1 MRLNRDICWVRTLK
15 RSTLLMAMVCL
26 QSCSSMSS
34 HQKQEQVDQE
44 FDDARQM
51 LAQGHLD
58 AGTQKLAALVQQY
71 PDNVHYRNT
80 LKMHQDLAVAQRI
93 KSAETLLKQGNLGES
108 ESQFQNILITAPEN
122 QRALNGLKK
131 VAIAQKHQTLL
142 NSAEQAYAEQDFDTA
157 RALLRAILAED
168 TTHVEARTLFEKI
181 DQQAMDKVNNV
192 PQITTAFKQSVSLEF
207 NNAPI
212 KSVFEYIGKAGDLNF
227 TFDRELSDSMLTSV
241 ILRNTP
247 ISDAIETILTTNQLG
262 KKVLN
267 ENTILIY
274 PLSRSQQY
282 QELYV
287 RSFYL
292 NNMDAEQAMLLVKTV
307 LQVEEVYIDEN
318 LNTLVMRDTLDSIK
332 TAEKLITSQDLV
344 EPEVML
350 EVEVMEVNRRNLEE
364 IGIRYPTQVALG
376 VEGEDEVPGRLTIAE
391 LKEFNSDLGV
401 FSITDPVLALNLLH
415 RDTDT
420 NLLANPKIR
429 VKNRDKAKIHV
440 GDKVPVLTSV
450 ANSTGFV
457 SQSVSYIDV
466 GIKLEVQPTILI
478 QNQVSIEVELEVSNI
493 IDQVTSS
500 SGVLAYSIGS
510 RNAVTTLQLK
520 DGETQVLAGL
530 FTDDRQNNTYKIPG
544 LSSLPFVGRFFTD
557 ISTDKQKSEIV
568 LLITPRILHNIV
580 PANSVYT
587 AFPSGV
593 SQAARSAQM
602 PQARPMAPVAPNPM
616 APIVIQTEE
625 DEQERNATTAEE
637 FARQIQ
643 APGGM

>member
-1 MRLNRDICWVRTLK
+1 MLERK
-15 RSTLLMAMVCL
+15 
-26 QSCSSMSS
+26 SSQHWFSNIPTM
-34 HQKQEQVDQE
+34 
-44 FDDARQM
+44 F
-51 LAQGHLD
+51 
-58 AGTQKLAALVQQY
+58 T
-71 PDNVHYRNT
+71 T
-80 LKMHQDLAVAQRI
+80 LKMHQDLKVAQRI
-93 KSAETLLKQGNLGES
+93 KSAEVLLKKGDLNDA
-108 ESQFQNILITAPEN
+108 ESQFQSILITAPEN

-142 NSAEQAYAEQDFDTA
+142 NSAEQAYAEQDFNTA

-192 PQITTAFKQSVSLEF
+192 PQINSAFKQSVSLEF

-212 KSVFEYIGKAGDLNF
+212 KSVFEYIGKAGNLNF

-267 ENTILIY
+267 ENTLLIY

-292 NNMDAEQAMLLVKTV
+292 NNMDAEQAMALVKTV

-364 IGIRYPTQVALG
+364 IGIRYPTQIALG
-376 VEGEDEVPGRLTIAE
+376 VEGEDEVPGRLSLTE

-401 FSITDPVLALNLLH
+401 FSITDPALALNLLH

-450 ANSTGFV
+450 SNSTGFV

-466 GIKLEVQPTILI
+466 GIKLEVEPTILI

-493 IDQVTSS
+493 IDQVTSN
-500 SGVLAYSIGS
+500 SGVLAY
-510 RNAVTTLQLK
+510 
-520 DGETQVLAGL
+520 
-530 FTDDRQNNTYKIPG
+530 
-544 LSSLPFVGRFFTD
+544 
-557 ISTDKQKSEIV
+557 
-568 LLITPRILHNIV
+568 
-580 PANSVYT
+580 
-587 AFPSGV
+587 
-593 SQAARSAQM
+593 
-602 PQARPMAPVAPNPM
+602 
-616 APIVIQTEE
+616 
-625 DEQERNATTAEE
+625 
-637 FARQIQ
+637 
-643 APGGM
+643 

>member
-1 MRLNRDICWVRTLK
+1 MKLNRDIGWVRTLK
-15 RSTLLMAMVCL
+15 RSILLIAMVCL
-26 QSCSSMSS
+26 QSCSAMSS
-34 HQKQEQVDQE
+34 HQQQELVDQE
-44 FDDARQM
+44 FNDARQ
-51 LAQGHLD
+51 LIARGQLE
-58 AGTQKLAALVQQY
+58 AGTEKLAALVQQY
-71 PDNVHYRNT
+71 PDNPHYRNT
-80 LKMHQDLAVAQRI
+80 LKMHQDLKVAQRI
-93 KSAETLLKQGNLGES
+93 KSAEMLLRQGDLNEA
-108 ESQFQNILITAPEN
+108 EAQFQSLLLTAPEN

-131 VAIAQKHQTLL
+131 VAIAQKHQTLF
-142 NSAEQAYAEQDFDTA
+142 NSAEQAYAEQDLDTA

-168 TTHVEARTLFEKI
+168 TTHDPARTLFEQI

-192 PQITTAFKQSVSLEF
+192 PQITSAFKQSVSLEF

-307 LQVEEVYIDEN
+307 LQVEEVYIDEK

-364 IGIRYPTQVALG
+364 IGIRYPTQIALG
-376 VEGEDEVPGRLTIAE
+376 VEGEDEVPGRLTLAE

-401 FSITDPVLALNLLH
+401 FSITDPALALNLLH

-466 GIKLEVQPTILI
+466 GIKLEVEPTILI

-493 IDQVTSS
+493 IDQVTSN

-530 FTDDRQNNTYKIPG
+530 FTDDRQDNTYKIPG
-544 LSSLPFVGRFFTD
+544 LSNLPFIGRLFTN
-557 ISTDKQKSEIV
+557 ISSDKQKSEIV

-593 SQAARSAQM
+593 SQAARSAQR
-602 PQARPMAPVAPNPM
+602 PQAGPMAPVAQNPM

-643 APGGM
+643 SPGGM

>member
-1 MRLNRDICWVRTLK
+1 MKLNRDIGWVRTLK
-15 RSTLLMAMVCL
+15 RSILLIAMVCL
-26 QSCSSMSS
+26 QSCSAMSS
-34 HQKQEQVDQE
+34 HQQQELVDQE
-44 FDDARQM
+44 FNDARQ
-51 LAQGHLD
+51 LIARGQLE
-58 AGTQKLAALVQQY
+58 AGTEKLAALVQQY
-71 PDNVHYRNT
+71 PDNPHYRNT
-80 LKMHQDLAVAQRI
+80 LKMHQDLKVAQRI
-93 KSAETLLKQGNLGES
+93 KSAEMLLRQGDLNEA
-108 ESQFQNILITAPEN
+108 EAQFQSLLLTAPEN

-142 NSAEQAYAEQDFDTA
+142 NSAEQAYAEQDLDTA

-168 TTHVEARTLFEKI
+168 TTHDPARTLFEQI

-192 PQITTAFKQSVSLEF
+192 PQITSAFKQSVSLEF

-307 LQVEEVYIDEN
+307 LQVEEVYIDEK

-364 IGIRYPTQVALG
+364 IGIRYPTQIALG
-376 VEGEDEVPGRLTIAE
+376 VEGEDEVPGRLTLAE

-401 FSITDPVLALNLLH
+401 FSITDPALALNLLH

-466 GIKLEVQPTILI
+466 GIKLEVEPTILI

-493 IDQVTSS
+493 IDQVTSN

-530 FTDDRQNNTYKIPG
+530 FTDDRQDNTYKIPG
-544 LSSLPFVGRFFTD
+544 LSNLPFIGRLFTN
-557 ISTDKQKSEIV
+557 ISSDKQKSEIV

-602 PQARPMAPVAPNPM
+602 PQAGPMAPVAQNPM
-616 APIVIQTEE
+616 APIVIQTQE

-643 APGGM
+643 SPGGM

>member
-1 MRLNRDICWVRTLK
+1 
-15 RSTLLMAMVCL
+15 MVCL
-26 QSCSSMSS
+26 QSCSAMSS

-44 FDDARQM
+44 FNDARQM
-51 LAQGHLD
+51 IAQGHLD

-80 LKMHQDLAVAQRI
+80 LKMHQDLKVAQRI
-93 KSAETLLKQGNLGES
+93 KSAEVLLKKGDLNDA
-108 ESQFQNILITAPEN
+108 ESQFQSILITAPEN

-142 NSAEQAYAEQDFDTA
+142 NSAEQAYAEQDFNTA

-192 PQITTAFKQSVSLEF
+192 PQINSAFKQSVSLEF

-212 KSVFEYIGKAGDLNF
+212 KSVFEYIGKAGNLNF

-267 ENTILIY
+267 ENTLLIY

-292 NNMDAEQAMLLVKTV
+292 NNMDAEQAMALVKTV

-364 IGIRYPTQVALG
+364 IGIRYPTQIALG
-376 VEGEDEVPGRLTIAE
+376 VEGEDEVPGRLSLTE

-401 FSITDPVLALNLLH
+401 FSITDPALALNLLH

-450 ANSTGFV
+450 SNSTGFV

-466 GIKLEVQPTILI
+466 GIKLEVEPTILI

-493 IDQVTSS
+493 IDQVTSN

-510 RNAVTTLQLK
+510 RNAVTTLQLN

-544 LSSLPFVGRFFTD
+544 LSNLPFIGRFFTD

-602 PQARPMAPVAPNPM
+602 PQARPMPPVAQNPM

-643 APGGM
+643 SPGGM

>member
-1 MRLNRDICWVRTLK
+1 MRLVIDHPLMRHLK
-15 RSTLLMAMVCL
+15 HTTLLITMLCI
-26 QSCSSMSS
+26 QSCANIHKNEM
-34 HQKQEQVDQE
+34 QGLVDREFNEAKQ
-44 FDDARQM
+44 M
-51 LAQGHLD
+51 IAQGQTE
-58 AGTQKLAALVQQY
+58 AGVQKLEVLAGQY
-71 PDNVHYRNT
+71 PENAQYRNT
-80 LKMHQDLAVAQRI
+80 LKLHQDLNIAQQI
-93 KSAETLLKQGNLGES
+93 KAAEISLKQGKLQAAES
-108 ESQFQNILITAPEN
+108 AFQSVLMTVPEN

-131 VAIAQKHQTLL
+131 VAIAKKHSMLL
-142 NSAEQAYAEQDFDTA
+142 NSAELAYAAEDFNTA
-157 RALLRAILAED
+157 RTLLRAILAED
-168 TTHVEARTLFEKI
+168 TTHEAARKLFEKI
-181 DQQAMDKVNNV
+181 DQQAMDKVNNI
-192 PQITTAFKQSVSLEF
+192 PQITSAFKKPVSLEF
-207 NNAPI
+207 NNASI
-212 KSVFEYIGKAGDLNF
+212 KSVFDYIGRAGDLNF
-227 TFDRELSDSMLTSV
+227 SFDREITDSMQTSI

-247 ISDAIETILTTNQLG
+247 ISDAIETILFTNQLG

-292 NNMDAEQAMLLVKTV
+292 NHMNAEQAMALLKTV
-307 LQVEEVYIDEN
+307 LQVEEVYIDEK

-364 IGIRYPTQVALG
+364 IGIRYPTQIALG
-376 VEGEDEVPGRLTIAE
+376 VEGEDDVPGRLTLTE

-401 FSITDPVLALNLLH
+401 FSISDPVLALNLLH

-450 ANSTGFV
+450 SNSTGFV

-466 GIKLEVQPTILI
+466 GIKLEVEPTILI
-478 QNQVSIEVELEVSNI
+478 QNQVSIQVELEVSNI
-493 IDQVTSS
+493 IDQVTSN

-510 RNAVTTLQLK
+510 RNAATTLQLK

-530 FTDDRQNNTYKIPG
+530 FKDDRQKTTHKVPV
-544 LSSLPFVGRFFTD
+544 LSNLPFVGRFFNNKNTD
-557 ISTDKQKSEIV
+557 NQKSEIV

-587 AFPSGV
+587 AFPSGI
-593 SQAARSAQM
+593 SQATRNVAG
-602 PQARPMAPVAPNPM
+602 PQAVPMAPAAQHPM
-616 APIVIQTEE
+616 TPIIIQTEA
-625 DEQERNATTAEE
+625 DEQERNAKTAEE

-643 APGGM
+643 SPAGM

>member
-1 MRLNRDICWVRTLK
+1 
-15 RSTLLMAMVCL
+15 MAMVCL
-26 QSCSSMSS
+26 QSCSAMSS

-44 FDDARQM
+44 FNDARQM
-51 LAQGHLD
+51 IAQGHLD

-80 LKMHQDLAVAQRI
+80 LKMHQDLKVAQRI
-93 KSAETLLKQGNLGES
+93 KSAEVLLKKGDLNDA
-108 ESQFQNILITAPEN
+108 ESQFQSILITAPEN

-142 NSAEQAYAEQDFDTA
+142 NSAEQAYAEQDFNTA

-192 PQITTAFKQSVSLEF
+192 PQINSAFKQSVSLEF

-212 KSVFEYIGKAGDLNF
+212 KSVFEYIGKAGNLNF

-267 ENTILIY
+267 ENTLLIY

-292 NNMDAEQAMLLVKTV
+292 NNMDAEQAMALVKTV

-364 IGIRYPTQVALG
+364 IGIRYPTQIGLG
-376 VEGEDEVPGRLTIAE
+376 VEGEDEVPGRLSLTE

-401 FSITDPVLALNLLH
+401 FSITDPALALNLLH

-450 ANSTGFV
+450 SNSTGFV

-466 GIKLEVQPTILI
+466 GIKLEVEPTILI

-493 IDQVTSS
+493 IDQVTSN

-510 RNAVTTLQLK
+510 RNAVTTLQLN

-544 LSSLPFVGRFFTD
+544 LSNLPFIGRFFTD

-602 PQARPMAPVAPNPM
+602 PQARPMPPVAQNPM

-643 APGGM
+643 SPGGM

>member
-1 MRLNRDICWVRTLK
+1 
-15 RSTLLMAMVCL
+15 
-26 QSCSSMSS
+26 MSS

-44 FDDARQM
+44 FNDARQM
-51 LAQGHLD
+51 IAEGHLD

-80 LKMHQDLAVAQRI
+80 LKMHQDLKVAQRI
-93 KSAETLLKQGNLGES
+93 KSAEILLKQGDLNEA
-108 ESQFQNILITAPEN
+108 ESQFQGILITAPEN

-131 VAIAQKHQTLL
+131 VAIAQKHQMLL
-142 NSAEQAYAEQDFDTA
+142 NSAEQAYAEQDFNTA

-181 DQQAMDKVNNV
+181 DQQAMDKVNNI
-192 PQITTAFKQSVSLEF
+192 PQINSAFKQSVSLEF

-212 KSVFEYIGKAGDLNF
+212 KSVFEYIGKAGNLNF

-241 ILRNTP
+241 ILRNTL

-267 ENTILIY
+267 ENTLLIY

-292 NNMDAEQAMLLVKTV
+292 NNMDAEQAMALVKTV

-364 IGIRYPTQVALG
+364 IGIRYPTQIALG
-376 VEGEDEVPGRLTIAE
+376 VEGEDEVPGRLSLTE

-401 FSITDPVLALNLLH
+401 FSITDPALALNLLH

-450 ANSTGFV
+450 SNSTGFV

-466 GIKLEVQPTILI
+466 GIKLEVEPTILI

-493 IDQVTSS
+493 IDQVTSN

-510 RNAVTTLQLK
+510 RNAVTTLQLN

-544 LSSLPFVGRFFTD
+544 LSNLPFIGRFFTD

-602 PQARPMAPVAPNPM
+602 PQARPMPPVAQNPM

-643 APGGM
+643 SPGGM

>member
-1 MRLNRDICWVRTLK
+1 
-15 RSTLLMAMVCL
+15 MVCL
-26 QSCSSMSS
+26 QSCSAMSS

-44 FDDARQM
+44 FNDARQM
-51 LAQGHLD
+51 IAQGHLD

-80 LKMHQDLAVAQRI
+80 LKMHQDLKVAQRI
-93 KSAETLLKQGNLGES
+93 KSAEVLLKKGDLNDA
-108 ESQFQNILITAPEN
+108 ESQFQSILITAPEN

-142 NSAEQAYAEQDFDTA
+142 NSAEQAYAEQDFNTA

-192 PQITTAFKQSVSLEF
+192 PQINSAFKQSVSLEF

-212 KSVFEYIGKAGDLNF
+212 KSVFEYIGKAGNLNF

-267 ENTILIY
+267 ENTLLIY

-292 NNMDAEQAMLLVKTV
+292 NNMDAEQAMALVKTV

-364 IGIRYPTQVALG
+364 IGIRYPTQIALG
-376 VEGEDEVPGRLTIAE
+376 VEGEDEIPGRLSLTE

-401 FSITDPVLALNLLH
+401 FSITDPALALNLLH

-450 ANSTGFV
+450 SNSTGFV

-466 GIKLEVQPTILI
+466 GIKLEVEPTILI

-493 IDQVTSS
+493 IDQVTSN

-510 RNAVTTLQLK
+510 RNAVTTLQLN

-544 LSSLPFVGRFFTD
+544 LSNLPFIGRFFTD

-602 PQARPMAPVAPNPM
+602 PQARPMPPVAQNPM

-643 APGGM
+643 SPGGM

>member
-1 MRLNRDICWVRTLK
+1 MKLNRDIGWVRTLK
-15 RSTLLMAMVCL
+15 RSILLIAMVCL
-26 QSCSSMSS
+26 QSCSAMSS
-34 HQKQEQVDQE
+34 HQQQELVDQE
-44 FDDARQM
+44 FNDARQ
-51 LAQGHLD
+51 LIARGQLE
-58 AGTQKLAALVQQY
+58 AGTEKLAALVQQY
-71 PDNVHYRNT
+71 PDNPHYRNT
-80 LKMHQDLAVAQRI
+80 LKMHQDLKVAQRI
-93 KSAETLLKQGNLGES
+93 KSAEMLLRQGDLNEA
-108 ESQFQNILITAPEN
+108 EAQFQSLLLTAPEN

-142 NSAEQAYAEQDFDTA
+142 NSAEQVYAEQDLDTA

-168 TTHVEARTLFEKI
+168 TTHDPARTLFEQI

-192 PQITTAFKQSVSLEF
+192 PQITSAFKQSVSLEF

-307 LQVEEVYIDEN
+307 LQVEEVYIDEK

-364 IGIRYPTQVALG
+364 IGIRYPTQIALG
-376 VEGEDEVPGRLTIAE
+376 VEGEDEVPGRLTLAE

-401 FSITDPVLALNLLH
+401 FSITDPALALNLLH

-466 GIKLEVQPTILI
+466 GIKLEVEPTILI

-493 IDQVTSS
+493 IDQVTSN

-530 FTDDRQNNTYKIPG
+530 FTDDRQDNTYKIPG
-544 LSSLPFVGRFFTD
+544 LSNLPFIGRLFTN
-557 ISTDKQKSEIV
+557 ISSDKQKSEIV

-602 PQARPMAPVAPNPM
+602 PQARPMAPVAQSPM

-643 APGGM
+643 SPGGM

>member
-1 MRLNRDICWVRTLK
+1 
-15 RSTLLMAMVCL
+15 MVCL
-26 QSCSSMSS
+26 QSCSAMSS

-44 FDDARQM
+44 FNDARQM
-51 LAQGHLD
+51 IAQGYLD

-80 LKMHQDLAVAQRI
+80 LKMHQDLKVAQRI
-93 KSAETLLKQGNLGES
+93 KSAEVLLKKGDLNDA
-108 ESQFQNILITAPEN
+108 ESQFQSILITAPEN

-142 NSAEQAYAEQDFDTA
+142 NSAEQAYAEQDFNTA

-192 PQITTAFKQSVSLEF
+192 PQINSAFKQSVSLEF

-212 KSVFEYIGKAGDLNF
+212 KSVFEYIGKAGNLNF

-267 ENTILIY
+267 ENTLLIY

-292 NNMDAEQAMLLVKTV
+292 NNMDAEQAMALVKTV

-364 IGIRYPTQVALG
+364 IGIRYPTQIALG
-376 VEGEDEVPGRLTIAE
+376 VEGEDEVPGRLSLTE

-401 FSITDPVLALNLLH
+401 FSITDPALALNLLH

-450 ANSTGFV
+450 SNSTGFV

-466 GIKLEVQPTILI
+466 GIKLEVEPTILI

-493 IDQVTSS
+493 IDQVTSN

-510 RNAVTTLQLK
+510 RNAVTTLQLN

-544 LSSLPFVGRFFTD
+544 LSNLPFIGRFFTD

-602 PQARPMAPVAPNPM
+602 PQARPMPPVAQNPM

-643 APGGM
+643 SPGGM

>member
-1 MRLNRDICWVRTLK
+1 M
-15 RSTLLMAMVCL
+15 
-26 QSCSSMSS
+26 
-34 HQKQEQVDQE
+34 DQE
-44 FDDARQM
+44 FNDARQM
-51 LAQGHLD
+51 IAQGHLD

-80 LKMHQDLAVAQRI
+80 LKMHQDLKVAQRI
-93 KSAETLLKQGNLGES
+93 KSAEVLLKKGDLNDA
-108 ESQFQNILITAPEN
+108 ESQFQSILITAPEN

-142 NSAEQAYAEQDFDTA
+142 NSAEQAYAEQDFNTA
-157 RALLRAILAED
+157 RGLLRAILAED

-192 PQITTAFKQSVSLEF
+192 PQINSAFNQSVSLEF
-207 NNAPI
+207 KNAPI
-212 KSVFEYIGKAGDLNF
+212 KSVFEYIGKAGNLNF

-267 ENTILIY
+267 ENTLLIY

-292 NNMDAEQAMLLVKTV
+292 NNMDAEQAMVLVKTV

-364 IGIRYPTQVALG
+364 IGIRYPTQIALG
-376 VEGEDEVPGRLTIAE
+376 VEGEDEVPGRLSLTE

-401 FSITDPVLALNLLH
+401 FSITDPALALNLLH

-450 ANSTGFV
+450 SNSTGFV

-466 GIKLEVQPTILI
+466 GIKLEVEPTILI

-493 IDQVTSS
+493 IDQVTSN

-510 RNAVTTLQLK
+510 RNAVTTLQLN

-544 LSSLPFVGRFFTD
+544 LSNLPFIGRFFTD

-602 PQARPMAPVAPNPM
+602 PQARPMPPVAQNPM

-643 APGGM
+643 SPGGM

>member
-1 MRLNRDICWVRTLK
+1 
-15 RSTLLMAMVCL
+15 MVCL
-26 QSCSSMSS
+26 QSCSAMSS

-44 FDDARQM
+44 FNDARQM
-51 LAQGHLD
+51 IAEGHLD

-80 LKMHQDLAVAQRI
+80 LKMHQDLKVAQRI
-93 KSAETLLKQGNLGES
+93 KSAEILLKQGDLNEA
-108 ESQFQNILITAPEN
+108 ESQFQGILITAPEN

-131 VAIAQKHQTLL
+131 VAIAQKHQMLL
-142 NSAEQAYAEQDFDTA
+142 NSAEQAYAEQDFNTA

-181 DQQAMDKVNNV
+181 DQQAMDKVNNI
-192 PQITTAFKQSVSLEF
+192 PQINSAFKQSVSLEF

-212 KSVFEYIGKAGDLNF
+212 KSVFEYIGKAGNLNF

-241 ILRNTP
+241 ILRNTL

-267 ENTILIY
+267 ENTLLIY

-292 NNMDAEQAMLLVKTV
+292 NNMDAEQAMALVKTV

-364 IGIRYPTQVALG
+364 IGIRYPTQIALG
-376 VEGEDEVPGRLTIAE
+376 VEGEDEVPGRLSLTE

-401 FSITDPVLALNLLH
+401 FSITDPALALNLLH

-450 ANSTGFV
+450 SNSTGFV

-466 GIKLEVQPTILI
+466 GIKLEVEPTILI

-493 IDQVTSS
+493 IDQVTSN

-510 RNAVTTLQLK
+510 RNAVTTLQLN

-544 LSSLPFVGRFFTD
+544 LSNLPFIGRFFTD

-602 PQARPMAPVAPNPM
+602 PQARPMPPVAQNPM

-643 APGGM
+643 SPGGM